1 MAEAPPRGQAS
12 RYESKAEKVTHFPQI
27 VGLLRRIRDS
37 RNLLT
42 IRIPGSELTFNSML
56 LEVDADE
63 GYILLDELNQPRG
76 HELVQEKGVLR
87 AFCRCQGVEIN
98 FVCRVQVEQSRDGV
112 AFYRG
117 VIPDSLSYY
126 QRRSAYRVHVTLD
139 TDIPVLLTLDEG
151 ERLQGHLHDLSVGGI
166 GLTLDTEKELRQGLV
181 IPDCTLKLPKGDPV
195 RTDVEVRFARTDTE
209 KHVTRIGGRFLHL
222 PPKIEAR
229 LSRFVAQLER
239 DLLRRK
245 TRR

>member
-1 MAEAPPRGQAS
+1 MAEAPAKGQAS
-12 RYESKAEKVTHFPQI
+12 RYETKAEKVTHFPQI
-27 VGLLRRIRDS
+27 VGLLRRLRDG

-42 IRIPGSELTFNSML
+42 VRIPGSELTFNSLL
-56 LEVDADE
+56 LEVNADE
-63 GYILLDELNQPRG
+63 GYILLDELSHPRG
-76 HELVQEKGVLR
+76 HELLREKGTLR
-87 AFCRCQGVEIN
+87 AVSRCQGVEVS
-98 FVCRVQVEQSRDGV
+98 FACKVRVEQGRDGL

-117 VIPDSLSYY
+117 EIPESLTYY

-139 TDIPVLLTLDEG
+139 TDIPVLFGLEEG

-181 IPDCTLKLPKGDPV
+181 IPECTLKLPKGEPI
-195 RTDVEVRFARTDTE
+195 RTDVEVRFARADSD
-209 KHVTRIGGRFLHL
+209 KHTTRIGGRFLHI
-222 PPKIEAR
+222 PPRVEAR